1 MSHNDVFEVETL
13 LAKRQRTVRG
23 RARTEYLVKWAGY
36 AANESTWEPRTNLHK
51 DIILAYEVSLE
62 DSTACEIHST
72 SLEHGAAGELQCR
85 KRRRPAAPL
94 DPTHVKCPAQEKPNR
109 SREEVESI
117 AAQEE
122 RIQRS
127 IRRSQEPVVKRTG
140 KPVMF
145 RSQPIVRKKKVVDE
159 GDKINPE
166 DDVRRAALRPTRTAT
181 RPPVAGL
188 WAARTPRTR
197 ARSCCNSRV
206 LPRAQI
212 NFYMTIN

>member
-1 MSHNDVFEVETL
+1 MCCHAIPRHAYTCHTSPPRLPCTHRSTPPACVPPQVVVAEREKEKERRKV
-13 LAKRQRTVRG
+13 
-23 RARTEYLVKWAGY
+23 ARELK
-36 AANESTWEPRTNLHK
+36 
-51 DIILAYEVSLE
+51 
-62 DSTACEIHST
+62 TA
-72 SLEHGAAGELQCR
+72 Q
-85 KRRRPAAPL
+85 
-94 DPTHVKCPAQEKPNR
+94 
-109 SREEVESI
+109 SI

-181 RPPVAGL
+181 RPPGAGF
-188 WAARTPRTR
+188 WAALTPRTR

-206 LPRAQI
+206 LPRVQI

>member
-1 MSHNDVFEVETL
+1 M
-13 LAKRQRTVRG
+13 
-23 RARTEYLVKWAGY
+23 
-36 AANESTWEPRTNLHK
+36 
-51 DIILAYEVSLE
+51 
-62 DSTACEIHST
+62 
-72 SLEHGAAGELQCR
+72 
-85 KRRRPAAPL
+85 
-94 DPTHVKCPAQEKPNR
+94 
-109 SREEVESI
+109 
-117 AAQEE
+117 
-122 RIQRS
+122 
-127 IRRSQEPVVKRTG
+127 KRTG

-181 RPPVAGL
+181 RPPGAGL
-188 WAARTPRTR
+188 RAARTPRTR